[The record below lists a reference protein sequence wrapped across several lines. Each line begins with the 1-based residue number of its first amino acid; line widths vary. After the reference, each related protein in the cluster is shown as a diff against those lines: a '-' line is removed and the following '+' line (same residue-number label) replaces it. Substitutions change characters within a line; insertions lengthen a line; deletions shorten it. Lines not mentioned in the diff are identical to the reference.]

1 MIRHSIAPLI
11 IGAAMGLMMLWMV
24 HMQITNGDA
33 GSLGVLIA
41 FVGAHVAVLALV
53 LVVPLLAARRLVWV
67 RHLTDRVHRP
77 SLRHVALMLGGATMA
92 TGTAHI
98 VLHSGVI

>member
-1 MIRHSIAPLI
+1 MMRHSTVPLI

-33 GSLGVLIA
+33 SSLGVLIA

-53 LVVPLLAARRLVWV
+53 LVVPLLAARRLVWT

-77 SLRHVALMLGGATMA
+77 SLRHVALMSGGAIMA